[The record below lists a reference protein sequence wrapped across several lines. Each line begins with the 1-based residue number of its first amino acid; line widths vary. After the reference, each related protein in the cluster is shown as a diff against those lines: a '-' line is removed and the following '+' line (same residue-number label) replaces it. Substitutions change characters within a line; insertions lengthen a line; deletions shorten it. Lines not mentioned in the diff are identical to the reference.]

1 MKITTAIE
9 FLKEKSRKRR
19 LEEMNELKELLIM
32 CSDGLLEDKNFDIGL
47 MQETDLE
54 INIRDVWFD
63 IDGLELREW
72 LKENCIVNKNFS
84 DFSKHINIIGLK

>member
-19 LEEMNELKELLIM
+19 LQEMNELKELLII
-32 CSDGLLEDKNFDIGL
+32 CSDGSLKDKNFDIGL

-54 INIRDVWFD
+54 INIKDIYFN
-63 IDGLELREW
+63 IDGLDLREW
-72 LKENCIVNKNFS
+72 LKENCIINKNIS
-84 DFSKHINIIGLK
+84 TDKHINILGLN